1 MGIYGG
7 LMIISLVFAG
17 IGWLV
22 QRKLRS
28 KFQHYGS
35 MPFGKRM
42 TGAEVAQAMLAHYG
56 IRDVQILQGQGML
69 TDHYHPL
76 KKQVVLSPDIYAG
89 RSVMAAAVAAH
100 ECGHAV
106 QHANAYIWLTF
117 RSAIVP
123 IVQISANLQQ
133 YFFMFAFVAIGT
145 MGTDLFLLIAIV
157 LFGITALFAT
167 ITLPVEFDASRRALA
182 WLDESGTLNAG
193 EYDGAKDALF
203 WAAMTYVTAALAA
216 IVQLLYLLLIF
227 LGNRR

>member
-17 IGWLV
+17 IGWVV

-28 KFQHYGS
+28 KFKQYGS
-35 MPFGKRM
+35 IPFSKNM
-42 TGAEVAQAMLAHYG
+42 TGAQVAKAMLDHYG
-56 IRDVQILQGQGML
+56 ITDVQILQGQGML

-76 KKQVVLSPDIYAG
+76 KKHIVLSPAIYGG
-89 RSVMAAAVAAH
+89 RSIMAAAVAAH

-106 QHANAYIWLTF
+106 QHANAYVWLTF

-123 IVQISANLQQ
+123 IVQISAKIQQ
-133 YFFMFAFVAIGT
+133 YFFMFAFALIASIGEEIP
-145 MGTDLFLLIAIV
+145 LLIAMAA
-157 LFGITALFAT
+157 FGVTALFST
-167 ITLPVEFDASRRALA
+167 ITLPVEFDASRRALV
-182 WLDESGTLNAG
+182 WLDESGTLSAN

-216 IVQLLYLLLIF
+216 IVQLVYILLIF
-227 LGNRR
+227 MGNRR